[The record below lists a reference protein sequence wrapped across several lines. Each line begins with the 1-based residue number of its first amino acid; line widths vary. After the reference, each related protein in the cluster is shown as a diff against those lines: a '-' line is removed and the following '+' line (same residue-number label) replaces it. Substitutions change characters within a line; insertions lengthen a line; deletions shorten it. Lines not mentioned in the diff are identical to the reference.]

1 MDVDRSRLAASA
13 LLSCLLV
20 LLLQSP
26 TEAQILCSA
35 RTDVYVAENLTAGVV
50 VETIAVEAGVTLA
63 LKPTAAQAPFELV
76 QNQLRTT
83 EVLDFEVTP
92 RYIINIVCSQEE
104 TSATLDLVIIVL
116 VTNVN
121 DNPPVFS
128 QGLYRADVSEMSPVD
143 APVGSFPATDR
154 DNLGPLYYTLTS
166 GADQF
171 KLRSTTNPEV
181 LVNKLLEYDK
191 VKSVQLVLEVQDTPL
206 APPVEPSFS
215 STATIVVTVT
225 DRDDRPPWF
234 QPCSR
239 QEVGGAVVCLGPG
252 YTGRVDHNEQAPG
265 VLQLK
270 PGPLYAVDGDSGINE
285 GVTYRFLSGNDD
297 GVFAISPSTGN
308 ISMLKPSGALG
319 TVTLTV
325 MAAQTVNTHQF
336 STTSVAISVQVK
348 SLHPPQFQQPVYE
361 AVVTGVG
368 AMALDPN
375 KEDEPLRIV
384 ATDGDYGSG
393 GVNPHLSIS
402 IKGTSDF
409 ALIDGFLFMM
419 KDLPD
424 ATFTLQV
431 VALDASTD
439 ESDTADLTVT
449 VATGLTTT
457 TLPPS
462 TDLTNMTTVGEST
475 ASSSAGPPTEGGV
488 TGPGSSSAPPPA
500 EIAPSGRFGAA
511 DMAALGATLGA
522 LLFLCALVIGA
533 LVRRTRNDK
542 AAWRKIH
549 EASAFRSSLGKG
561 PGADN
566 EGIQYS
572 NEAFEG
578 DGDGGSSSSS
588 SSEGGESG
596 DEWRQTPA
604 QLPLKEAAAR
614 SAAPPRHLLPDDGS
628 QADSDAADSEKGVKP
643 ILTKERRLEDGYKAV
658 WFKEDIDPNTREV
671 VVIPDRED
679 ERDEEQRADLDS
691 GIGVRMDEAAQDFTG
706 SSDDL

>member
-449 VATGLTTT
+449 VAT
-457 TLPPS
+457 
-462 TDLTNMTTVGEST
+462 
-475 ASSSAGPPTEGGV
+475 
-488 TGPGSSSAPPPA
+488 

-549 EASAFRSSLGKG
+549 EASAFRTGQRAGGRQRGHSVQQRGVRGRRRRRQQLQLLLGRRRIRRRVASDARAAAAQRG
-561 PGADN
+561 RRPVRGAAPPPPARRRQPGRL
-566 EGIQYS
+566 GRGRQR
-572 NEAFEG
+572 
-578 DGDGGSSSSS
+578 
-588 SSEGGESG
+588 EGGEAHPDQG
-596 DEWRQTPA
+596 
-604 QLPLKEAAAR
+604 
-614 SAAPPRHLLPDDGS
+614 AAPGGRVQGRVVQGGHRPQHTGGGRDPGQRGRARRGAEGGS
-628 QADSDAADSEKGVKP
+628 GQWDRS
-643 ILTKERRLEDGYKAV
+643 EDG
-658 WFKEDIDPNTREV
+658 RG
-671 VVIPDRED
+671 RSGLHGQ
-679 ERDEEQRADLDS
+679 QRRPVGAL
-691 GIGVRMDEAAQDFTG
+691 RHTG
-706 SSDDL
+706 STHNKS